1 MAYKEIL
8 QIVPQ
13 LSSSDLNRI
22 ERSLSTR
29 FGNIAKKFGSGLKAA
44 ITGGGI
50 TALALGVIDKILN
63 PLKETQD
70 AIDKILGQANDLS
83 EMAKEF
89 NTSSGKLFKLQKLG
103 EAKGLDSGTL
113 NMLMEKFQVAV
124 AEAIHDPAKDTS
136 VRQFAVPGQDM
147 ADMFLNFVQSLQKMK
162 NKSDKLLVEQEVFG
176 EKQILKSAEFLNADF
191 PELMKK
197 LGLGS
202 GDAYTGKIDKGS
214 KLKDEAQLLEAKRNA
229 DDMMNKLGRV
239 NEGMVLGQNANETA
253 KLARET
259 KKFDSF
265 KTMNNIDMKMDG
277 LKDELSQMLLALG
290 SSVNGITELTKEVKK
305 LTVSKF
311 IRGVWNSFGKTGK

>member
-253 KLARET
+253 KAC
-259 KKFDSF
+259 SG
-265 KTMNNIDMKMDG
+265 N
-277 LKDELSQMLLALG
+277 
-290 SSVNGITELTKEVKK
+290 
-305 LTVSKF
+305 
-311 IRGVWNSFGKTGK
+311 